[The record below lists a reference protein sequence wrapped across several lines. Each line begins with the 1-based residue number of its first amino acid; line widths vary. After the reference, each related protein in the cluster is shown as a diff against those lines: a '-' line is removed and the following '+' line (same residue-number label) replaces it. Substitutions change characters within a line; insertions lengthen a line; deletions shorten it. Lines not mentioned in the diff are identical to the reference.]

1 MFNFLQCASGEAERC
16 GSAAAAAAAVLL
28 VVGVLLMF
36 AFCQSVC
43 VCAEKYF

>member
-16 GSAAAAAAAVLL
+16 GSAAAAAVLPV

>member
-16 GSAAAAAAAVLL
+16 GSAAAAAVLP
-28 VVGVLLMF
+28 VVGALLMF

>member
-16 GSAAAAAAAVLL
+16 GSAAAAAAVLL

>member
-16 GSAAAAAAAVLL
+16 GSAAAAAVLL